1 MKRIK
6 ENKVTGQYV
15 TKNTQ
20 SRERLIKL
28 ASEITDEELKLII
41 YKEGWTIASMLAHL
55 AYWDHWALLLMEKWE
70 KSGVFTLPIA
80 DWDTFNDTLLPN
92 DTILPFLLALDPRTA
107 ANMAVASAEKIDSK
121 IENAPPEMIDKI
133 ARLDDKTRL
142 YRSIHREMHLEEI
155 ENLLKNKRGIR

>member
-1 MKRIK
+1 
-6 ENKVTGQYV
+6 
-15 TKNTQ
+15 
-20 SRERLIKL
+20 
-28 ASEITDEELKLII
+28 
-41 YKEGWTIASMLAHL
+41 
-55 AYWDHWALLLMEKWE
+55 MEKWE
-70 KSGVFTLPIA
+70 KSGIFTLPIA

-107 ANMAVASAEKIDSK
+107 ANMAVASAEKIDRK

-142 YRSIHREMHLEEI
+142 YRSVHRNMHLEEI